1 MSEVIK
7 LKKGLDIQLSGK
19 ADNVFGQAELP
30 EFFAIKPADFHGVVP
45 KMALKVGDK
54 VKTGTV
60 LFFDKYRPEIKFV
73 SPVSGE
79 LHAVNRG
86 ERRKILEVVVKSDG
100 TDAAEQFAPAKAS
113 ELSKE
118 QVVEKLQAAGLWPF
132 IRKRPYDVIADAKE
146 TPKAFYISAFD
157 SAPLAPDYDFVLTG
171 QEEALQT
178 GIDVVKRLCDNVH
191 IGVQNGA
198 ASKVFNNLK
207 GVTIHSFEGP
217 HPAGNVGV
225 QIHHTMPISKGEVVW
240 VAQPQ
245 EIVAIGK
252 LFAEGK
258 YDSNRVVVVAGSEV
272 EKKAYYRTKLGASIS
287 TLVKGNVKKD
297 GTLRYISGNVLTGT
311 QIDDDGYLGVY
322 HSQVTVIPEGDY
334 FEFMGWATPGFG
346 KYSVSRTFFSWMCK
360 KKEYRLDANMHGGRR
375 SFIMSG
381 EYEKVMPMDILP
393 EFLFR
398 AILVDDIDKMEQLG
412 IYELAEEDVA
422 LCEFVCTSKQPLQ
435 AMLRRGIDL
444 MIKELS

>member
-7 LKKGLDIQLSGK
+7 IKKGLNIQLAGK

-30 EFFAIKPADFHGVVP
+30 ELFAVKPTDFHGVVP
-45 KMALKVGDK
+45 KMAIKVGDK
-54 VKTGTV
+54 VKAGTV
-60 LFFDKYRPEIKFV
+60 LFYDKYRPEIKFV

-79 LHAVNRG
+79 LLAVNRG

-100 TDAAEQFAPAKAS
+100 TDAAEQFEPAKAS

-118 QVVEKLQAAGLWPF
+118 QVVEKLQVAGLWPF
-132 IRKRPYDVIADAKE
+132 IRKRPYDIIADASE

-157 SAPLAPDYDFVLTG
+157 SAPLAPDFDFVLTG
-171 QEEALQT
+171 QEEALQE
-178 GIDVVKRLCDNVH
+178 GIDVIKRLCDNVH
-191 IGVQNGA
+191 LGVRNDA
-198 ASKVFNNLK
+198 ASKVINSLK

-217 HPAGNVGV
+217 HPVGNVGV
-225 QIHHTMPISKGEVVW
+225 QIHHTMPINKGEVVW

-245 EIVAIGK
+245 DIVAIGK

-258 YDSNRVVVVAGSEV
+258 YDSNRVVVLAGSEV

-287 TLVKGNVKKD
+287 TLIKDNVSNN

-311 QIDDDGYLGVY
+311 QIDNDGYIGAY

-334 FEFMGWATPGFG
+334 FEFMGWAAPGFG
-346 KYSVSRTFFSWMCK
+346 KFSVSRTFFSWMCK
-360 KKEYRLDANMHGGRR
+360 NKEYALDANTHGGRR

-381 EYEKVMPMDILP
+381 EYEKVLPMDILP

-435 AMLRRGIDL
+435 ATLRRGIDL
-444 MIKELS
+444 IIKELS

>member
-7 LKKGLDIQLSGK
+7 IKKGLDIQLEGK
-19 ADNVFGQAELP
+19 ADMVFGQAELP
-30 EFFAIKPADFHGVVP
+30 ELFALKPSDFHGVVP
-45 KMALKVGDK
+45 KMAVKAGDK
-54 VKTGTV
+54 VKAGTV

-79 LHAVNRG
+79 LLAVNRG
-86 ERRKILEVVVKSDG
+86 ERRKILEVIVKSDG
-100 TDAAEQFAPAKAS
+100 TDASEQFPTTNVK

-118 QVVEKLQAAGLWPF
+118 QVVEQLQAAGLWPF
-132 IRKRPYDVIADAKE
+132 IRKRPYDIIANPKE
-146 TPKAFYISAFD
+146 SPKAFYISAFD
-157 SAPLAPDYDFVLTG
+157 SAPLAPDYDFIMSG
-171 QEEALQT
+171 QEEALQV
-178 GIDVVKRLCDNVH
+178 GVDAIKRLCDNVH
-191 IGVQNGA
+191 IGVRSSA
-198 ASKVFNNLK
+198 DSKVFKNLN
-207 GVTIHSFEGP
+207 GVTVHSFEGP

-245 EIVAIGK
+245 EVVAIGK
-252 LFAEGK
+252 LFIEGK
-258 YDSNRVVVVAGSEV
+258 YDSNRVVALTGSEV
-272 EKKAYYRTKLGASIS
+272 EKKGYFRTKVGACVS
-287 TLVKGNVKKD
+287 TLLNGNVKKD
-297 GTLRYISGNVLTGT
+297 GNVRYISGNVLTGT
-311 QIDDDGYLGVY
+311 QIEDDGYLGTY
-322 HSQVTVIPEGDY
+322 SSQITVIPEGDY

-346 KYSVSRTFFSWMCK
+346 KYSVSRTFFSWLCK
-360 KKEYRLDANMHGGRR
+360 KKEYRLDANTHGGRR

-381 EYEKVMPMDILP
+381 EYEKVLPMDILP

-412 IYELAEEDVA
+412 IYEVAEEDVA

-435 AMLRRGIDL
+435 ATLRRGIDL

>member
-7 LKKGLDIQLSGK
+7 IKKGLDIQLSGK
-19 ADNVFGQAELP
+19 AEKVFGQADLP
-30 EFFAIKPADFHGVVP
+30 ELFAIRPTDFHGVVP
-45 KMALKVGDK
+45 KMAVKVGDK

-79 LHAVNRG
+79 LAAVNRG
-86 ERRKILEVVVKSDG
+86 ERRKILEIVVKSDG
-100 TDAAEQFAPAKAS
+100 SDEKEHFEPTKVSD
-113 ELSKE
+113 LSKE
-118 QVVEKLQAAGLWPF
+118 QIVEKLQAAGLWSF
-132 IRKRPYDVIADAKE
+132 IRKRPYDVIADANE
-146 TPKAFYISAFD
+146 TPKAFYISGFD
-157 SAPLAPDYDFVLTG
+157 SAPLAPDMDFILSG
-171 QEEALQT
+171 QEEALQA
-178 GIDVVKRLCDNVH
+178 GINVVKQLCENVH
-191 IGVQNGA
+191 IGVQYDA
-198 ASKVFNNLK
+198 ASKVFNNLN
-207 GVTIHSFEGP
+207 GVTVHAFNGP

-252 LFAEGK
+252 LFTEGI
-258 YDSNRVVVVAGSEV
+258 YDASRIVVLAGSEI

-287 TLVKGNVKKD
+287 TLVKDNVKKND
-297 GTLRYISGNVLTGT
+297 TLRYISGNVLTGT
-311 QIDDDGYLGVY
+311 QTEEDGYIGAY

-334 FEFMGWATPGFG
+334 YEFMGWAMPGFG
-346 KYSVSRTFFSWMCK
+346 KFSMSRSFFSWMCK
-360 KKEYRLDANMHGGRR
+360 KKEYRLDANMHGGLR
-375 SFIMSG
+375 SFVVSG
-381 EYEKVMPMDILP
+381 QYDQVLPMDILP

-398 AILVDDIDKMEQLG
+398 AILVEDIDKMEQLG
-412 IYELAEEDVA
+412 IYEIAEEDIA

-435 AMLRRGIDL
+435 ATLRKGIDL

>member
-7 LKKGLDIQLSGK
+7 IKKGLNIQLAGK

-30 EFFAIKPADFHGVVP
+30 ELFAVKPTDFHGVVP
-45 KMALKVGDK
+45 KMAIKVGDK
-54 VKTGTV
+54 VKAGTV
-60 LFFDKYRPEIKFV
+60 LFYDKYRPEIKFV

-79 LHAVNRG
+79 LLAVNRG

-100 TDAAEQFAPAKAS
+100 TDAAEQFEPAKIS

-118 QVVEKLQAAGLWPF
+118 QVVEKLQATGLWPF
-132 IRKRPYDVIADAKE
+132 IRKRPYDIIANASE

-171 QEEALQT
+171 LEEALQA
-178 GIDVVKRLCDNVH
+178 GIDVIKRLCDNVH
-191 IGVQNGA
+191 VGVRNDA
-198 ASKVFNNLK
+198 ASKVFNGLK
-207 GVTIHSFEGP
+207 GVTIQSFEGP
-217 HPAGNVGV
+217 HPVGNVGV
-225 QIHHTMPISKGEVVW
+225 QIHHTMPINKGEVVW

-245 EIVAIGK
+245 DVVAIGK
-252 LFAEGK
+252 LFSDGK
-258 YDSNRVVVVAGSEV
+258 YDSNRVVVLAGSEV

-287 TLVKGNVKKD
+287 TLIKDNVSNN
-297 GTLRYISGNVLTGT
+297 GTLRYISGNVLTGS
-311 QIDDDGYLGVY
+311 QIDNEGYIGAY

-334 FEFMGWATPGFG
+334 FEFMGWAAPGFG
-346 KYSVSRTFFSWMCK
+346 KFSVSRTFFSWMCK
-360 KKEYRLDANMHGGRR
+360 NKKYALDANTHGGRR

-381 EYEKVMPMDILP
+381 EYEKVLPMDILP

-435 AMLRRGIDL
+435 ATLRRGIDL
-444 MIKELS
+444 IIKELS